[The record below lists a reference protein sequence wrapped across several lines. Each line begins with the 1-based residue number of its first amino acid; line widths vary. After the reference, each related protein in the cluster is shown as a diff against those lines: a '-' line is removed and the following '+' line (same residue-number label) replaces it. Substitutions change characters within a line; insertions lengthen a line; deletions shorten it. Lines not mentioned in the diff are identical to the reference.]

1 MYKRQAYTSTR
12 ASNSLYF
19 INEDDWVDYVIRF
32 QNTGTDTAF
41 NVVVT
46 DTLPSTLDP
55 ATISLVT
62 ASHANTWSL
71 QGQGTLKFI
80 FPNILLPDSNVNE
93 PLSHGLISFRIRPR
107 LTLLP
112 GTTIE
117 NIANIYFDFNP
128 PVITEP
134 SVLVAE
140 LSTGVGSA
148 RIEPMFLRPNPA
160 TDRVYVSEPSF
171 ATRVR
176 SWEVLTSTGGI
187 VLQGNGPIP
196 ATGIGIGH
204 MENGAYLLRISTF
217 NEINNLRFIKI
228 GP

>member
-1 MYKRQAYTSTR
+1 M
-12 ASNSLYF
+12 
-19 INEDDWVDYVIRF
+19 IRF

-80 FPNILLPDSNVNE
+80 LPNILLPDSNVNE
-93 PLSHGLISFRIRPR
+93 PMSHGLISFRIRPKQP
-107 LTLLP
+107 LTA
-112 GTTIE
+112 GTVIE

-140 LSTGVGSA
+140 FSTGWWS
-148 RIEPMFLRPNPA
+148 R
-160 TDRVYVSEPSF
+160 
-171 ATRVR
+171 
-176 SWEVLTSTGGI
+176 
-187 VLQGNGPIP
+187 
-196 ATGIGIGH
+196 
-204 MENGAYLLRISTF
+204 
-217 NEINNLRFIKI
+217 
-228 GP
+228 